1 MTSIIDFPVAVLP
14 IRSAAAEEEEER
26 GDLLCGPAAPKRG
39 GAEDPLPCDLGGNT
53 PPPVCDAGTFKCAC
67 TDTDGSP
74 DPGTNPDPGTDTGPD
89 PGTDTGP
96 DPGPDTGERRFL
108 EDYQDPEWVHLEI
121 ELDRILFARR

>member
-1 MTSIIDFPVAVLP
+1 MTRRAGRRR
-14 IRSAAAEEEEER
+14 RSAAAPR
-26 GDLLCGPAAPKRG
+26 TRSLATSVATRRRRS
-39 GAEDPLPCDLGGNT
+39 AT
-53 PPPVCDAGTFKCAC
+53 RGTFKCAC